1 MNNKTVKVHLRNVIV
16 NVIAAAYIL
25 PVSLRIAVMRLT
37 GIAIGEGTTIKSRCT
52 FAGPGPI
59 IFGSGCYISFQC
71 EFDATGTIEIA
82 DNVNIA
88 SGVSIS
94 TCTHH
99 FGDRD
104 RRAGPRYTDNVSIGR
119 GTWVGTNCVILPGV
133 QIGPGCVI
141 AAGAVVAADCEA
153 NGLYA
158 GVPAKLINALDPEP
172 IPA

>member
-1 MNNKTVKVHLRNVIV
+1 MHKETVKVHLRNVIV
-16 NVIAAAYIL
+16 NALAAVYVL
-25 PVSLRIAVMRLT
+25 PVTLRIALMRLT

-94 TCTHH
+94 TCTHRI
-99 FGDRD
+99 GDLD
-104 RRAGPRYTDNVSIGR
+104 RRAGPRYTDNVSIGK

-133 QIGPGCVI
+133 RIGPGCVI
-141 AAGAVVAADCEA
+141 AAGAVVAADCDA

-158 GVPAKLINALDPEP
+158 GVPAKLVNTLDPEP